1 MDNFKEIFKDLI
13 IEHNLS
19 LRKIFLDTN
28 IATTR
33 LSSYLNGFLP
43 SIKTAVTLS
52 NYFNC
57 SVDYLFGLSEQKT
70 TCKLSSTYDMTK
82 FVPRYNKCLE
92 ENKISHWKLC
102 QTSDLNES
110 SLRKWKKGTIPKIDS
125 LIIISK
131 ELSTSIDYLIGR
143 C

>member
-1 MDNFKEIFKDLI
+1 MENFKDVLKDLI
-13 IEHNLS
+13 VENNLS
-19 LRKIFLDTN
+19 LRKIFLETK

-33 LSSYLNGFLP
+33 LSGYLKGSLP
-43 SIKTAVTLS
+43 SIKSAIKLS
-52 NYFNC
+52 NFFNC
-57 SVDYLFGLSEQKT
+57 SLDYLFGISENKTNYSISSNYDLS
-70 TCKLSSTYDMTK
+70 L
-82 FVPRYNKCLE
+82 FVPRYEKALE

-110 SLRKWKKGTIPKIDS
+110 SLRKWKKGTTPKIDS
-125 LIIISK
+125 LIIIAK